1 MTTHRDVLTI
11 RSSNLGMLASV
22 CRSMPQSMRD
32 ELVDRLSACFEP
44 GALKEHDTEKSDG
57 EHLFQALHFSWYNR
71 HCTTVSTVTL

>member
-1 MTTHRDVLTI
+1 
-11 RSSNLGMLASV
+11 
-22 CRSMPQSMRD
+22 MPQSMRD